1 MHEIPIV
8 VRPLC
13 HGWFWIRSQCVE
25 CVQRKT
31 PRNLDLLQE
40 IEFEEVKSTFEICNP
55 VLDSE

>member
-1 MHEIPIV
+1 M
-8 VRPLC
+8 
-13 HGWFWIRSQCVE
+13 E